1 MEDATKVIPDG
12 INIKAVNMRSLYLK
26 VIVLFDITQLYGY
39 RIDIQVLNGMRLSK
53 IIKCVNDQYR
63 KKFTG

>member
-39 RIDIQVLNGMRLSK
+39 RIDIQVLNGMR
-53 IIKCVNDQYR
+53 
-63 KKFTG
+63 